1 MLYTLAA
8 PYTFEGETVTEIE
21 VALEAMTGQDIIE
34 LQKKYRRIASK
45 KNSVL
50 LGSVAM
56 LASDTDFQLYVLSHL
71 TERPVEFYT
80 GLPANEMLGLCAE
93 VQGFFLKS
101 SE

>member
-1 MLYTLAA
+1 MLYTLSA
-8 PYTFEGETVTEIE
+8 PYTFEGETVSEIE
-21 VALEAMTGQDIIE
+21 VALEAMTGQDIID
-34 LQKKYRRIASK
+34 LQKKYRRISSK
-45 KNSVL
+45 KSPML

-80 GLPANEMLGLCAE
+80 GLPACDMLGLCTE
-93 VQGFFLKS
+93 MQGFFLKG